1 MDTRTFYK
9 TGIILG
15 MVTFGLN
22 FFMFPVESIV
32 VGIVSIIM
40 NIRKKKEH
48 RILISMLFTILGLVG
63 SILSIVFMIYVGTT
77 KAGGTDYWLFKLLF
91 PDLIP

>member
-1 MDTRTFYK
+1 
-9 TGIILG
+9 
-15 MVTFGLN
+15 
-22 FFMFPVESIV
+22 MFPVESIV

-40 NIRKKKEH
+40 NIREKKEH
-48 RILISMLFTILGLVG
+48 RILIGMIFTILGLVG

>member
-15 MVTFGLN
+15 VLTFGLN

-40 NIRKKKEH
+40 NMRKKKEH
-48 RILISMLFTILGLVG
+48 RILIGMIFTI
-63 SILSIVFMIYVGTT
+63 
-77 KAGGTDYWLFKLLF
+77 
-91 PDLIP
+91 